1 MTAFI
6 DAIFNAVR
14 NSMEVYMESLAN
26 VAYSTAIAMR
36 VVDTKVNAGITAVDL
51 LSAYNT
57 MSGLSLTRAKALHDT
72 EFIKFATRLINLTM
86 KRMGEMTTKYNSE
99 GYARFTP
106 VDRMRVVMLAD
117 FETSVSSYLQA
128 DTYHDEYLN
137 IPAHNTVMFWQ
148 GNGVDMTFDN
158 TSKVNIMTPDGYTV
172 VQDGVVCILG
182 DEESIG
188 LTYDNQRIRS
198 VRNEKGEYTNYFY
211 KADMGY
217 FFDPS
222 ENFVI
227 FTIGTLAV
235 PTLSSVDPVQ
245 DDFSLSAKA
254 DIDFTVTLA
263 TGDSISS
270 VKGDGTTLT
279 ASTDY
284 TIASGVVTID
294 KTSSTLYTGK
304 VAGDVIT
311 IDIVLASGAVLETH
325 INVVA

>member
-1 MTAFI
+1 
-6 DAIFNAVR
+6 
-14 NSMEVYMESLAN
+14 
-26 VAYSTAIAMR
+26 
-36 VVDTKVNAGITAVDL
+36 
-51 LSAYNT
+51 
-57 MSGLSLTRAKALHDT
+57 
-72 EFIKFATRLINLTM
+72 
-86 KRMGEMTTKYNSE
+86 
-99 GYARFTP
+99 
-106 VDRMRVVMLAD
+106 MRVVMLAD

-227 FTIGTLAV
+227 FTIGALAV